1 MKKFKKA
8 LSALTAVTTLMTAAA
23 GGAGSLGTAA
33 AETKT
38 AVELVQDMGLGWNLG
53 NTFDCWGTNWSSG
66 NATADSWETSWGN
79 AKTTQEMIT
88 EIHNYGFNSVRI
100 PITWYKATDPTTFD
114 INDDYLARIKEVIDY
129 CYNEDM
135 YVIINM
141 HWDWVDPSNN
151 AGLWLNN
158 GLDAEA
164 QFKSMWTQIANYFKS
179 YDNHVVFQDMNEV
192 WWGNNY
198 TNAKSTSYNVL
209 NTLNQDFVDAVRAT
223 GGNNADRLLLL
234 AGANADLTKT
244 LSTSYV
250 LPEDDMI
257 AVDIH
262 YYTPP
267 QFCVMKANENWGGVT
282 PQTTW
287 GTAAEKAAVAT
298 DLNKLKSRFVD
309 NNVPVI
315 IGEYGVLTNEGKDQA
330 SIEAFIETV
339 AGTAYSM
346 DGISGFLWDD
356 SDAGGHKYF
365 SRTNLKWFDEKI
377 GDIYSD
383 ISKTGYKAPTIDW
396 VEAEIVENDQGKQI
410 FQIGNSTRVKLVFD
424 SQYAKT
430 LGAGGAMSYWDS
442 VSGTNKQNAISFSI
456 GWNDMTGELAANEL
470 GEEDENGDRPVV
482 TTGYINIPGDVA
494 PANAYIQ
501 LYWAGY
507 NEFSASGEY
516 IGWNNLTEED
526 FPELVKVYIDGVVD
540 NDEPETTTTTEEP
553 VVTTTTTAEPETTTT
568 TTAAEP
574 ETTTTTSE
582 PSDVTYGDANGDKTV
597 SVADAT
603 LIMQSIANPNTFTVT
618 DPVAADCS
626 GSGDGITSGDA
637 LAIQKHLANSDYA
650 LPVA

>member
-1 MKKFKKA
+1 MKMVQKA
-8 LSALTAVTTLMTAAA
+8 ISAATAAIMA
-23 GGAGSLGTAA
+23 ASACAVNIGTIGTADAAGSKAA
-33 AETKT
+33 I
-38 AVELVQDMGLGWNLG
+38 ELVNDMGLGWNLG
-53 NTFDCWGTNWSSG
+53 NTFDAWGTEYKNG
-66 NATADSWETSWGN
+66 NCPADKYETLWGN
-79 AKTTQEMIT
+79 AKTTQEMIS
-88 EIHNYGFNSVRI
+88 EIHKYGFNSVRI
-100 PITWYKATDPTTFD
+100 PVTFYKCTDPSTFV
-114 INDDYLARIKEVIDY
+114 ISEDYLARLKEVVDY
-129 CYNEDM
+129 CMNEGM
-135 YVIINM
+135 YAIIDM

-396 VEAEIVENDQGKQI
+396 VEAEIVENDQGKQV

-494 PANAYIQ
+494 PANAYID

-507 NEFSASGEY
+507 NVMDGDTWIE
-516 IGWNNLTEED
+516 WKNLTEED
-526 FPELVKVYIDGVVD
+526 YPQLVKVYIDGVVED
-540 NDEPETTTTTEEP
+540 VEPVTDPTTEPPTEP
-553 VVTTTTTAEPETTTT
+553 TTAPPTD
-568 TTAAEP
+568 APA
-574 ETTTTTSE
+574 
-582 PSDVTYGDANGDKTV
+582 DAVWGDANDDTNVNLNDAVAILQYVALPAKYPLTDKGV
-597 SVADAT
+597 VNADIVDNGASGINGFDALAVQMIDAT
-603 LIMQSIANPNTFTVT
+603 LIKLDELP
-618 DPVAADCS
+618 
-626 GSGDGITSGDA
+626 ITKDELSA
-637 LAIQKHLANSDYA
+637 RQK
-650 LPVA
+650 

>member
-151 AGLWLNN
+151 ANLWLNK
-158 GLDAEA
+158 GLSAET
-164 QFKSMWTQIANYFKS
+164 QFKTMWKEIATYFKS
-179 YDNHVVFQDMNEV
+179 YDNHLVFEDMNEV
-192 WWGNNY
+192 WWENNY
-198 TNAKSTSYNVL
+198 TSSASASYTTL
-209 NTLNQDFVDAVRAT
+209 NTLNQDFVDVVRAT
-223 GGNNADRLLLL
+223 GGNNADRLLVL

-244 LSTSYV
+244 CNSAYIV
-250 LPEDDMI
+250 PDDDMV

-262 YYTPP
+262 YYTPAN
-267 QFCVMKANENWGGVT
+267 FCVRKASDSWGT
-282 PQTTW
+282 NQTTW
-287 GTAAEKAAVAT
+287 GTASDKSDMLNA
-298 DLNKLKSRFVD
+298 LNKLKTRFID
-309 NNVPVI
+309 SGTPVI

-330 SIEAFIETV
+330 SIEEFVKTMAEY
-339 AGTAYSM
+339 AK
-346 DGISGFLWDD
+346 GINGMSSFLWDD
-356 SDAGGHKYF
+356 SDSGGHKYF
-365 SRTNLKWFDEKI
+365 SRKNLTWFDETI
-377 GDIYSD
+377 GKNFSTIAGTDYE
-383 ISKTGYKAPTIDW
+383 APKVDW
-396 VEAEIVENDQGKQI
+396 VETELVDDNGVLK
-410 FQIGNSTRVKLVFD
+410 FQIGNSTKVKLVFD
-424 SQYAKT
+424 SEHAAT
-430 LGAGGAMSYWDS
+430 LGAGGTISYWDMIS
-442 VSGTNKQNAISFSI
+442 NSNKQDAVSISV
-456 GWNDMTGELAANEL
+456 GYNELTGELLANEL
-470 GEEDENGDRPVV
+470 GEEDADGNREVV
-482 TTGYINIPGDVA
+482 HTGYIAIPGDVA

>member
-151 AGLWLNN
+151 ANLWLNK
-158 GLDAEA
+158 GLSAET
-164 QFKSMWTQIANYFKS
+164 QFKTMWKEIATYFKS
-179 YDNHVVFQDMNEV
+179 YDNHLVFEDMNEV
-192 WWGNNY
+192 WWENNY
-198 TNAKSTSYNVL
+198 TSSASASYTTL
-209 NTLNQDFVDAVRAT
+209 NTLNQDFVDVVRAT
-223 GGNNADRLLLL
+223 GGNNADRLLVL

-244 LSTSYV
+244 CNSAYIV
-250 LPEDDMI
+250 PDDDMV

-262 YYTPP
+262 YYTPAN
-267 QFCVMKANENWGGVT
+267 FCVRKASDSWGT
-282 PQTTW
+282 NQTTW
-287 GTAAEKAAVAT
+287 GTASDKSDMLNA
-298 DLNKLKSRFVD
+298 LNKLKTRFID
-309 NNVPVI
+309 SGTPVI

-330 SIEAFIETV
+330 SIEEFVKTMAEY
-339 AGTAYSM
+339 AK
-346 DGISGFLWDD
+346 GINGMSSFLWDD
-356 SDAGGHKYF
+356 SDSGGHKYF
-365 SRTNLKWFDEKI
+365 SRKNLTWFDETI
-377 GDIYSD
+377 GKNFSTIAGTEYE
-383 ISKTGYKAPTIDW
+383 APKVDW
-396 VEAEIVENDQGKQI
+396 VEAELVDDNGVLK
-410 FQIGNSTRVKLVFD
+410 FQIGNSTKVKLVFD
-424 SQYAKT
+424 SEHAAT
-430 LGAGGAMSYWDS
+430 LGAGGTISYWDMIS
-442 VSGTNKQNAISFSI
+442 NSNKQDAVSISV
-456 GWNDMTGELAANEL
+456 GYNELTGELLANEL
-470 GEEDENGDRPVV
+470 GEEDADGNREVV
-482 TTGYINIPGDVA
+482 HTGYIAIPGDVA

>member
-151 AGLWLNN
+151 ANLWLNK
-158 GLDAEA
+158 GLSAET
-164 QFKSMWTQIANYFKS
+164 QFKTMWKEIATYFKS
-179 YDNHVVFQDMNEV
+179 YDNHLVFEDMNEV
-192 WWGNNY
+192 WWENNY
-198 TNAKSTSYNVL
+198 TSSASASYTTL
-209 NTLNQDFVDAVRAT
+209 NTLNQDFVDVVRAT
-223 GGNNADRLLLL
+223 GGNNADRLLVL

-244 LSTSYV
+244 CNSAYIV
-250 LPEDDMI
+250 PDDDMV

-262 YYTPP
+262 YYTPAN
-267 QFCVMKANENWGGVT
+267 FCVRKASDSWGT
-282 PQTTW
+282 NQTTW
-287 GTAAEKAAVAT
+287 GTASDKSDMLNA
-298 DLNKLKSRFVD
+298 LNKLKTRFID
-309 NNVPVI
+309 SGTPVI

-330 SIEAFIETV
+330 SIEEFVKTMAEY
-339 AGTAYSM
+339 AK
-346 DGISGFLWDD
+346 GINGMSSFLWDD
-356 SDAGGHKYF
+356 SDSGGHKYF
-365 SRTNLKWFDEKI
+365 SRKNLTWFDETI
-377 GDIYSD
+377 GKNFSTIAGTDYE
-383 ISKTGYKAPTIDW
+383 APKVDW
-396 VEAEIVENDQGKQI
+396 VETELVDDNGVLK
-410 FQIGNSTRVKLVFD
+410 FQIGNSTKVKLVFD
-424 SQYAKT
+424 SEYAAT
-430 LGAGGAMSYWDS
+430 LGAGGTISYWDMIS
-442 VSGTNKQNAISFSI
+442 NSNKQDAVSISV
-456 GWNDMTGELAANEL
+456 GYNELTGELLANEL
-470 GEEDENGDRPVV
+470 GEEDADGNREVV
-482 TTGYINIPGDVA
+482 HTGYIAIPGDVA

>member
-151 AGLWLNN
+151 ANLWLNK
-158 GLDAEA
+158 GLSAET
-164 QFKSMWTQIANYFKS
+164 QFKTMWKEIATYFKS
-179 YDNHVVFQDMNEV
+179 YDNHLVFEDMNEV
-192 WWGNNY
+192 WWENNY
-198 TNAKSTSYNVL
+198 TSSASASYTTL
-209 NTLNQDFVDAVRAT
+209 NTLNQDFVDVVRAT
-223 GGNNADRLLLL
+223 GGNNADRLLVL

-244 LSTSYV
+244 CNSAYIV
-250 LPEDDMI
+250 PDDDMV

-262 YYTPP
+262 YYTPAN
-267 QFCVMKANENWGGVT
+267 FCVRKASDSWGT
-282 PQTTW
+282 NQTTW
-287 GTAAEKAAVAT
+287 GTASDKSDMLNA
-298 DLNKLKSRFVD
+298 LNKLKTRFID
-309 NNVPVI
+309 SGTPVI

-330 SIEAFIETV
+330 SIEEFVKTMAEY
-339 AGTAYSM
+339 AK
-346 DGISGFLWDD
+346 GINGMSSFLWDD
-356 SDAGGHKYF
+356 SDSGGHKYF
-365 SRTNLKWFDEKI
+365 SRKNLTWFDETI
-377 GDIYSD
+377 GKNFSTIAGTDYE
-383 ISKTGYKAPTIDW
+383 APKVDW
-396 VEAEIVENDQGKQI
+396 VEAELVDDNGVLK
-410 FQIGNSTRVKLVFD
+410 FQIGNSTKVKLVFD
-424 SQYAKT
+424 SEHAAT
-430 LGAGGAMSYWDS
+430 LGAGGTISYWDMIS
-442 VSGTNKQNAISFSI
+442 NSNKQDAVSISV
-456 GWNDMTGELAANEL
+456 GYNELTGELLANEL
-470 GEEDENGDRPVV
+470 GEEDADGNREVV
-482 TTGYINIPGDVA
+482 HTGYIAIPGDVA

-540 NDEPETTTTTEEP
+540 NDEPETSTTTEEP

>member
-151 AGLWLNN
+151 ANLWLNK
-158 GLDAEA
+158 GLSAET
-164 QFKSMWTQIANYFKS
+164 QFKTMWKVIATYFKS
-179 YDNHVVFQDMNEV
+179 YDNHLVFEDMNEV
-192 WWGNNY
+192 WWENNY
-198 TNAKSTSYNVL
+198 TSSASASYTTL
-209 NTLNQDFVDAVRAT
+209 NTLNQDFVDVVRAT
-223 GGNNADRLLLL
+223 GGNNADRLLVL

-244 LSTSYV
+244 CNSAYIV
-250 LPEDDMI
+250 PDDDMV

-262 YYTPP
+262 YYTPAN
-267 QFCVMKANENWGGVT
+267 FCVRKASDSWGT
-282 PQTTW
+282 NQTTW
-287 GTAAEKAAVAT
+287 GTASDKSDMLNA
-298 DLNKLKSRFVD
+298 LNKLKTRFID
-309 NNVPVI
+309 SGTPVI

-330 SIEAFIETV
+330 SIEEFVKTMAEY
-339 AGTAYSM
+339 AK
-346 DGISGFLWDD
+346 GINGMSSFLWDD
-356 SDAGGHKYF
+356 SDSGGHKYF
-365 SRTNLKWFDEKI
+365 SRKNLTWFDETI
-377 GDIYSD
+377 GKNFSTIAGTDYE
-383 ISKTGYKAPTIDW
+383 APKVDW
-396 VEAEIVENDQGKQI
+396 VEAELVDDNGVLK
-410 FQIGNSTRVKLVFD
+410 FQIGNSTKVKLVFD
-424 SQYAKT
+424 SEYAAT
-430 LGAGGAMSYWDS
+430 LGAGGTISYWDMIS
-442 VSGTNKQNAISFSI
+442 NSNKQDAVSISV
-456 GWNDMTGELAANEL
+456 GYNELTGELLANEL
-470 GEEDENGDRPVV
+470 GEEDADGNREVV
-482 TTGYINIPGDVA
+482 HTGYIAIPGDVA

>member
-151 AGLWLNN
+151 ANLWLNK
-158 GLDAEA
+158 GLSAET
-164 QFKSMWTQIANYFKS
+164 QFKTMWKEIATYFKS
-179 YDNHVVFQDMNEV
+179 YDNHLVFEDMNEV
-192 WWGNNY
+192 WWENNY
-198 TNAKSTSYNVL
+198 TSSASASYTTL
-209 NTLNQDFVDAVRAT
+209 NTLNQDFVDVVRAT
-223 GGNNADRLLLL
+223 GGNNADRLLVL

-244 LSTSYV
+244 CNSAYIV
-250 LPEDDMI
+250 PDDDMV

-262 YYTPP
+262 YYTPAN
-267 QFCVMKANENWGGVT
+267 FCVRKASDSWGT
-282 PQTTW
+282 NQTTW
-287 GTAAEKAAVAT
+287 GTASDKSDMLNA
-298 DLNKLKSRFVD
+298 LNKLKTRFID
-309 NNVPVI
+309 SGTPVI

-330 SIEAFIETV
+330 SIEEFVKTMAEY
-339 AGTAYSM
+339 AK
-346 DGISGFLWDD
+346 GINGMSSFLWDD
-356 SDAGGHKYF
+356 SDSGGHKYF
-365 SRTNLKWFDEKI
+365 SRKNLTWFDETI
-377 GDIYSD
+377 GKNFSTIAGTEYE
-383 ISKTGYKAPTIDW
+383 APKVDW
-396 VEAEIVENDQGKQI
+396 VEAELVDDNGVLK
-410 FQIGNSTRVKLVFD
+410 FQIGNSTKVKLVFD
-424 SQYAKT
+424 SEHAAT
-430 LGAGGAMSYWDS
+430 LGAGGTISYWDMIS
-442 VSGTNKQNAISFSI
+442 NSNKQDAVSISV
-456 GWNDMTGELAANEL
+456 GYNELTGELLANEL
-470 GEEDENGDRPVV
+470 GEEDADGNREVV
-482 TTGYINIPGDVA
+482 HTGYIAIPGDVA

-540 NDEPETTTTTEEP
+540 NDEPETSTTTEEP

>member
-151 AGLWLNN
+151 ANLWLNK
-158 GLDAEA
+158 GLSAET
-164 QFKSMWTQIANYFKS
+164 QFKTMWKEIATYFKS
-179 YDNHVVFQDMNEV
+179 YDNHLVFEDMNEV
-192 WWGNNY
+192 WWENNY
-198 TNAKSTSYNVL
+198 TSSASASYTTL
-209 NTLNQDFVDAVRAT
+209 NTLNQDFVDVVRAT
-223 GGNNADRLLLL
+223 GGNNADRLLVL

-244 LSTSYV
+244 CNSAYIV
-250 LPEDDMI
+250 PDDDMV

-262 YYTPP
+262 YYTPAN
-267 QFCVMKANENWGGVT
+267 FCVRKASDSWGT
-282 PQTTW
+282 NQTTW
-287 GTAAEKAAVAT
+287 GTASDKSDMLNA
-298 DLNKLKSRFVD
+298 LNKLKTRFID
-309 NNVPVI
+309 SGTPVI
-315 IGEYGVLTNEGKDQA
+315 IGEYGVLTNEGKDLA
-330 SIEAFIETV
+330 SIEEFVKTMAEY
-339 AGTAYSM
+339 AK
-346 DGISGFLWDD
+346 GINGMSSFLWDD
-356 SDAGGHKYF
+356 SDSGGHKYF
-365 SRTNLKWFDEKI
+365 SRKNLTWFDETI
-377 GDIYSD
+377 GKNFSTIAGTEYE
-383 ISKTGYKAPTIDW
+383 APKVDW
-396 VEAEIVENDQGKQI
+396 VEAELVDDNGVLK
-410 FQIGNSTRVKLVFD
+410 FQIGNSTKVKLVFD
-424 SQYAKT
+424 SEHAAT
-430 LGAGGAMSYWDS
+430 LGAGGTISYWDMIS
-442 VSGTNKQNAISFSI
+442 NSNKQDAVSISV
-456 GWNDMTGELAANEL
+456 GYNELTGELLANEL
-470 GEEDENGDRPVV
+470 GEEDADGNREVV
-482 TTGYINIPGDVA
+482 HTGYIAIPGDVA

>member
-151 AGLWLNN
+151 ANLWLNK
-158 GLDAEA
+158 GLSAET
-164 QFKSMWTQIANYFKS
+164 QFKTMWKEIATYFKS
-179 YDNHVVFQDMNEV
+179 YDNHLVFEDMNEV
-192 WWGNNY
+192 WWENNY
-198 TNAKSTSYNVL
+198 TSSASASYTTL
-209 NTLNQDFVDAVRAT
+209 NTLNQDFVDVVRAT
-223 GGNNADRLLLL
+223 GGNNADRLLVL

-244 LSTSYV
+244 CNSAYIV
-250 LPEDDMI
+250 PDDDMV

-262 YYTPP
+262 YYTPAN
-267 QFCVMKANENWGGVT
+267 FCVRKASDSWGT
-282 PQTTW
+282 NQTTW
-287 GTAAEKAAVAT
+287 GTASDKSDMLNA
-298 DLNKLKSRFVD
+298 LNKLKTRFID
-309 NNVPVI
+309 SGTPVI

-330 SIEAFIETV
+330 SIEEFVKTMAEY
-339 AGTAYSM
+339 AK
-346 DGISGFLWDD
+346 GINGMSSFLWDD
-356 SDAGGHKYF
+356 SDSGGHKYF
-365 SRTNLKWFDEKI
+365 SRKNLTWFDETI
-377 GDIYSD
+377 GKNFSTIAGTDYE
-383 ISKTGYKAPTIDW
+383 APKVDW
-396 VEAEIVENDQGKQI
+396 VEAELVDDNGVLK
-410 FQIGNSTRVKLVFD
+410 FQIGNSTKVKLVFD
-424 SQYAKT
+424 SEHAAT
-430 LGAGGAMSYWDS
+430 LGAGGTISYWDMIS
-442 VSGTNKQNAISFSI
+442 NSNKQDAVSISV
-456 GWNDMTGELAANEL
+456 GYNELTGELLANEL
-470 GEEDENGDRPVV
+470 GEEDADGNREVV
-482 TTGYINIPGDVA
+482 HTGYIAIPGDVA